1 MEPGLF
7 IIILLMCIIGSAAG
21 CFTGLFPGIH
31 VNTLSSVML
40 ILYPSISGFV
50 SLIADPLHAPIL
62 VSSLL
67 MSAAVVHS
75 FLDFVPSVFLGAP
88 DPDEAMSVLPG
99 HRLLMEGRGM
109 DAVRAAAVGSIVGAS
124 AAVLLAVPVQYLM
137 LQGLADS
144 LEEITF
150 SVLLFTVAVI
160 MINERSLARAAW
172 AAAMMLISGLMG
184 AVCMSGIIPSFGI
197 LGEGTLLFP
206 LLTGLF
212 GMPALLT
219 ADRGARIPEQIDGGS
234 DPTGPLPALKG
245 VAVGCVAGWYPGITA
260 AAGSALASI
269 VLPERDP
276 ARFIS
281 LTASIG
287 TVTAVFSLVTLSVSG
302 SGRSGTVLV
311 IRDIV
316 GDIGGFCSEE
326 FLILLLSTAIAAV
339 LGYCMTIAAG
349 KAMGRVAGR
358 IDMAKANRA
367 ALAIVTVLVLL
378 LTGPWGLVILASATV
393 VGFIPQTS
401 ETDRVPLAGCLIV
414 PVLLS
419 EAGISIF

>member
-1 MEPGLF
+1 VEPGLF
-7 IIILLMCIIGSAAG
+7 IIVLLMCAIGSAAG

-40 ILYPSISGFV
+40 ILYPSISGFASSV
-50 SLIADPLHAPIL
+50 ADPSYAPVL

-109 DAVRAAAVGSIVGAS
+109 DAVRAAAVGSVVGAS
-124 AAVLLAVPVQYLM
+124 AAVLLAVPVQYMM
-137 LQGLADS
+137 LRGLAGG
-144 LEEITF
+144 LEAVTF
-150 SVLLFTVAVI
+150 SVLLFTVAAI
-160 MINERSLARAAW
+160 LINERDLRRAAW
-172 AAAMMLISGLMG
+172 AAVMMAVAGLMG
-184 AVCMSGIIPSFGI
+184 AVCMSGGVPSYGVM
-197 LGEGTLLFP
+197 GEGTLLFP

-212 GMPALLT
+212 GMPALLS
-219 ADRGARIPEQIDGGS
+219 ADRGARIPEQTDGCR

-260 AAGSALASI
+260 AAGSALASV

-276 ARFIS
+276 ARFITM
-281 LTASIG
+281 TASIG

-316 GDIGGFCSEE
+316 GDVGGFCSEE
-326 FLILLLSTAIAAV
+326 FLILLLSTAVAAV

-349 KAMGRVAGR
+349 RVVGRIAGR
-358 IDMAKANRA
+358 IDMSKANRVST
-367 ALAIVTVLVLL
+367 IIIIVLVAL
-378 LTGPWGLVILASATV
+378 LTGPWGLVVLASATV
-393 VGFIPQTS
+393 VGFLPQTAG
-401 ETDRVPLAGCLIV
+401 TDRVPLAGCLII

-419 EAGISIF
+419 EAGMPLF